1 MVDRRQENFGKYPYI
16 TLAQVKDYLSIN
28 STNQDDRIANVLN
41 YATGMVEH
49 YIGQEV
55 LANDYVEV
63 FDGGKTSVMVSRL
76 PLNNVYQVSEFDG
89 QEHKILNDPT
99 TIGTPIE
106 SSDNQ
111 ELTVT
116 FNSGAHLNSR
126 IKRFGKSSLELA
138 TADFVS
144 SGTVPNRLKFEEG
157 DFTIEMFIRRNDET
171 ITDSNVF
178 SINTDASNFMQFR
191 LANQYGLAFESNI
204 SGTPTTAQGAN
215 TSVES
220 QQYKKREFAHI
231 AASFD
236 NQEERM
242 RLFYN
247 GNIVAN
253 ASFAVA
259 NNTFTSNVLIGPT
272 FGGYIDELRISDT
285 ARYHTD
291 FTPPSKR
298 FRPDDDTVTL
308 VHFDGNNDTTEA
320 KDVHNE
326 VK

>member
-49 YIGQEV
+49 YIGHEV

-76 PLNNVYQVSEFDG
+76 PLNNVYQVTEFDG
-89 QEHKILNDPT
+89 EEHKILNDPT
-99 TIGTPIE
+99 TIGTPVE

-116 FNSGAHLNSR
+116 FNGDAHINSR

-144 SGTVPNRLKFEEG
+144 SGTVPDRLKFEEG
-157 DFTIEMFIRRNDET
+157 DFTIEMFIRRNAEN

-178 SINTDASNFMQFR
+178 SINTDASNFMQF
-191 LANQYGLAFESNI
+191 Q
-204 SGTPTTAQGAN
+204 
-215 TSVES
+215 TS
-220 QQYKKREFAHI
+220 KPAWLGF
-231 AASFD
+231 
-236 NQEERM
+236 
-242 RLFYN
+242 
-247 GNIVAN
+247 
-253 ASFAVA
+253 
-259 NNTFTSNVLIGPT
+259 
-272 FGGYIDELRISDT
+272 
-285 ARYHTD
+285 
-291 FTPPSKR
+291 
-298 FRPDDDTVTL
+298 
-308 VHFDGNNDTTEA
+308 
-320 KDVHNE
+320 
-326 VK
+326 